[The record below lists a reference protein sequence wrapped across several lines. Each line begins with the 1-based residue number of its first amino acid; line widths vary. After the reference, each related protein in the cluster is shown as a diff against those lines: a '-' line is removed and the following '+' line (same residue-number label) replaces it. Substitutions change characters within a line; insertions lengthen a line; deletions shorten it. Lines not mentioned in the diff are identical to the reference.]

1 MKTKLVETMSMPIN
15 ADMCEISVLKDNS
28 IFNYRVVE
36 IKTTNFLNKIF
47 ISCVE
52 SKKLK
57 TTNKKLQEGFL
68 IYSSQIITCIGIE
81 LTKDDYI
88 EWVLSCKPIKE
99 IINTQNTLYRIKYDD
114 EFKSI
119 SKLENIDVCENT
131 SESKKYNFHIIN
143 HLMGLIKQ

>member
-1 MKTKLVETMSMPIN
+1 MKTKLVETISMPIN
-15 ADMCEISVLKDNS
+15 ADICEVSVSKHNS

-68 IYSSQIITCIGIE
+68 DCFQTITCIGIE

-88 EWVLSCKPIKE
+88 EWALTGKPIKE
-99 IINTQNTLYRIKYDD
+99 IINTKNTLYRIKYDG

-119 SKLENIDVCENT
+119 SKLENIDVYEDT
-131 SESKKYNFHIIN
+131 SENKKYNFYIIN
-143 HLMGLIKQ
+143 HLMGLIRQ